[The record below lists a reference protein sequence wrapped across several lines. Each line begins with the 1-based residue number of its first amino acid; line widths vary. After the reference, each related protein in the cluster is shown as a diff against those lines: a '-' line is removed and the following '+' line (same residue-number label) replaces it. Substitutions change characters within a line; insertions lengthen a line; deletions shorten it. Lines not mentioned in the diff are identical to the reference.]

1 MKGRFT
7 LLFAL
12 AALVLGARPAYAW
25 DDFGHKLVARIAWDN
40 MTPQARSRAIAI
52 LQHAGMD
59 TGLRGTASGTLDTQ
73 QQIDLFVAAASWADV
88 VRDTAQALRM
98 EKYHHPYRHYVDTF
112 WRQDTDFGPIQNVD
126 RRPEGDL
133 LRDAP
138 RLQGWLAAGNAEQR
152 ALGLAWVMHLVGDI
166 HQPLHAS
173 GRMTPLDPWG
183 DAGGNDF
190 KLEET
195 NPQTHFRRSL
205 HSLWDGIMT
214 SSIQRHSGESD
225 AAWLARA
232 AHDVAAHHPRSEF
245 AGEIGQTQF
254 RDWAAASVAIAQ
266 RSVYAAP
273 LVRNQAAPPAYRQ
286 AAFQAAEPR
295 VALAGYRLA
304 DILNQALGH

>member
-1 MKGRFT
+1 MKRCLT
-7 LLFAL
+7 LL
-12 AALVLGARPAYAW
+12 AALAVIVSSARPAYAW

-40 MTPQARSRAIAI
+40 MTPQARARAIAI
-52 LQHAGMD
+52 LRNAALD
-59 TGLRGTASGTLDTQ
+59 TGLRGTVHGTLSTQ

-88 VRDTAQALRM
+88 VRDTAQGLRM

-112 WRQDTDFGPIQNVD
+112 WRQDTDFGPIQSVD

-138 RLQGWLAAGNAEQR
+138 RLQGWLTAAGAEQR

-173 GRMTPLDPWG
+173 GRVTALDPYG

-195 NPQTHFRRSL
+195 NPQTHARRSL

-214 SSIQRHSGESD
+214 SSIQRQSGESD
-225 AAWLARA
+225 AALLARA
-232 AHDVAAHHPRSEF
+232 AREVAGHHPRGEF
-245 AGEIGQTQF
+245 SAEIGQTQF
-254 RDWAAASVAIAQ
+254 RDWAAASVGIAQ

>member
-1 MKGRFT
+1 MNRCFT
-7 LLFAL
+7 LLAAL
-12 AALVLGARPAYAW
+12 LVLVLGARPAYAW
-25 DDFGHKLVARIAWDN
+25 DDFGHRLVARIAWDN
-40 MTPQARSRAIAI
+40 MTPQARARAIAI
-52 LQHAGMD
+52 LHGAGAD
-59 TGLRGTASGTLDTQ
+59 TGLRGTVSGTLTPQ
-73 QQIDLFVAAASWADV
+73 QQVDLFVFAATWPDV

-112 WRQDTDFGPIQNVD
+112 WRQDTDFGPIQAVD
-126 RRPEGDL
+126 RRQDGDL

-138 RLQGWLAAGNAEQR
+138 RLQSWLTSGNAEQK
-152 ALGLAWVMHLVGDI
+152 ALGLAWVLHLVGDI

-173 GRMTPLDPWG
+173 GRVTPLDPYG

-195 NPQTHFRRSL
+195 NPQTHARRSL

-225 AAWLARA
+225 AAFLARA
-232 AHDVAAHHPRSEF
+232 AHEVAGHHPRGEF
-245 AGEIGQTQF
+245 ATELGQRDF
-254 RDWAAASVAIAQ
+254 REWAAASVAIAR

-273 LVRNQAAPPAYRQ
+273 LVRNQAAPAAYRQ